1 MRVGWIGLG
10 QIGLPM
16 ALRVLAGSHAL
27 RAHSRRFHD
36 HQAVLDAGGE
46 LTGSPSEAV
55 AGAEVVGINLFSEA
69 QLREVLLDSGVMA
82 ALEPGAVL
90 VVHSTVSPESI
101 QALAAARP
109 DVAVI
114 DAGFS
119 GTAADTAAGKLALM
133 VGGEAGALEAAR
145 PVLSTYA
152 DHIAHV
158 GPLGAGMTLKLV
170 NNMLFAA
177 QVRLALD
184 AVEAAAQ
191 AGIDRVTAAET
202 LARSSGGSFA
212 MGVVQRSG
220 ASEAGAAPLRRYLDK
235 DVDVA
240 REAGRRLSLGD
251 LPHVTRG
258 FGVDVH

>member
-16 ALRVLAGSHAL
+16 ALRVLAGGHAL
-27 RAHSRRFHD
+27 RAHSRRFDD
-36 HQAVLDAGGE
+36 HQAVRDAGGE
-46 LTGSPSEAV
+46 LTGSPTEAA
-55 AGAEVVGINLFSEA
+55 AGAEVVGVNLFSEA
-69 QLREVLLDSGVMA
+69 QLYEVLLDGGVMA
-82 ALEPGAVL
+82 AMAPGAVL
-90 VVHSTVSPESI
+90 IVHSTVSPEAI
-101 QALAAARP
+101 KALAGARA

-119 GTAADTAAGKLALM
+119 GTAADTAAGQLALM
-133 VGGEAGALEAAR
+133 VGGEAAALEIAR
-145 PVLSTYA
+145 PVLATYA

-212 MGVVQRSG
+212 LGVVQRSG
-220 ASEAGAAPLRRYLDK
+220 ASETGAAPLRRYLDK
-235 DVDVA
+235 DVAVA
-240 REAGRRLSLGD
+240 REAGRTLSLGD
-251 LPHVTRG
+251 LIHVTRG
-258 FGVDVH
+258 FGAEVH